1 MNAATNIITGAVKVC
16 VLLLIVATLLVES
29 SSRGEGSSSRG
40 RSRQSKEDEDSER
53 YKKPFAIILT
63 AVFLSVA
70 PVLGRFIHCLLTDP
84 VVPLLWKELKTRGKK
99 LLQDKFGNLLDK
111 TRGAIQ
117 RKSTDHH

>member
-1 MNAATNIITGAVKVC
+1 MNAATNIITGVMKAC

-84 VVPLLWKELKTRGKK
+84 IVPLLWKELKLKTRGKK
-99 LLQDKFGNLLDK
+99 LLQEKFGNLGQDK
-111 TRGAIQ
+111 RCNS
-117 RKSTDHH
+117 KKEY

>member
-99 LLQDKFGNLLDK
+99 LLQEKFGNLGQDK
-111 TRGAIQ
+111 RCNSKTEY
-117 RKSTDHH
+117 